1 MLDKSRFL
9 VYSLVLLMV
18 LTMGLGNVTAMEGIS
33 SETEIF
39 SIEDGSNILVIETLE
54 DIFSDIWESFIEFIP
69 GLVFFIVVV
78 IIGYIISKIAGGIVA
93 RVLKKI
99 GVEKAMQ
106 KVGISK
112 QVKKLGMD
120 SVSRLIGIL
129 FFWFIFVIFLQ
140 IALDYAGIQTLT
152 DILTPIVLFIPR
164 LIVAVIV
171 IVIGLYVAE
180 MVVKF
185 LKEFIRK
192 SPMSKD
198 LQRADK
204 MSDKAGFS
212 LMDIIYIFVKAF
224 VLLFFIS
231 IALEIIAIPILSDFI
246 NPVLLVIPLL
256 IAALA
261 VIMIGLIVTDYVVDF
276 VIKMLKEFEIDR
288 LIEPV
293 ESMIKREGITL
304 KLISYVLKV
313 LVMLVFIQIA
323 VGILNREGMFNQLAE
338 LVNTVI
344 LWIPNLIVAL
354 FIGLIGFWI
363 ATWLHDKVIKHGGE
377 LDLPFV
383 SFMAKGVQI
392 LVIYIAVVMA
402 LAQIGIE
409 VPILYLMFVITVGA
423 IFLGLGV
430 GFAYGSKDVFLNLVG
445 SIQSGQTIKEG
456 DKIEVEGYEGVVKSL
471 GRYSIELET
480 EMGKKVHIPHSKLA
494 GAVIEESE

>member
-1 MLDKSRFL
+1 MLNKNRFL
-9 VYSLVLLMV
+9 AYSLVLLML
-18 LTMGLGNVTAMEGIS
+18 LTMGLSSVSAMGGNADSEMVSEGNS
-33 SETEIF
+33 V
-39 SIEDGSNILVIETLE
+39 LVIDTLQE
-54 DIFSDIWESFIEFIP
+54 VFTDIWENFMEFIP

-99 GVEKAMQ
+99 GVEKAMR
-106 KVGISK
+106 KVGVSK
-112 QVKKLGMD
+112 QVKKLGIN

-152 DILTPIVLFIPR
+152 EILTPIVLFIPR
-164 LIVAVIV
+164 LIVAVI
-171 IVIGLYVAE
+171 ILVIGLYVAE

-185 LKEFIRK
+185 LKQFIRK

-198 LQRADK
+198 LQRVDK

-224 VLLFFIS
+224 ILLFFIN
-231 IALEIIAIPILSDFI
+231 IALDIIAIPILASFI

-256 IAALA
+256 ITALA
-261 VIMIGLIVTDYVVDF
+261 VIMIGLIVTDFVVDL
-276 VIKMLKEFEIDR
+276 VINMLKEFEIDR
-288 LIEPV
+288 VIEPV
-293 ESMIKREGITL
+293 ESMIEREGITL
-304 KLISYVLKV
+304 KLLSYVLKV
-313 LVMLVFIQIA
+313 FIMLIFIQIA

-338 LVNTVI
+338 LVNEVI
-344 LWIPNLIVAL
+344 LWLPNLVVAL

-363 ATWLHDKVIKHGGE
+363 ATWLHDKVIEHGGE
-377 LDLPFV
+377 LNLPFV
-383 SFMAKGVQI
+383 SFMAKGIQI

-409 VPILYLMFVITVGA
+409 VPILYLVFGIAVGA

-445 SIQSGQTIKEG
+445 SIQSGQTISKG
-456 DKIEVEGYEGVVKSL
+456 DKIKVEDYEGTVKSV
-471 GRYSIELET
+471 GRYSIALET
-480 EMGKKVHIPHSKLA
+480 EMGKKVHIPHSKLS
-494 GAVIEESE
+494 GAVVEESE